1 MTDSWC
7 KPIRSK
13 NGTVVSGGA
22 ARNVRIAAAGGMN
35 TIVEEVAAEAAK
47 AALERANMA
56 VRKTNIRLVKA
67 A

>member
-22 ARNVRIAAAGGMN
+22 ARNVRIAAAGGMD
-35 TIVEEVAAEAAK
+35 TIVEEVASEAAK

>member
-22 ARNVRIAAAGGMN
+22 ARNVRIAAACGMD

-47 AALERANMA
+47 AALERSNMA